1 MFETQTILEK
11 MTENDISSEEYSHA
25 EGTITCLSQ
34 LTKEHFHDL
43 MSSDHPAAKNYRDY
57 SMKEFKFRTK
67 SYHSL
72 NDFFNRDK
80 NVSN

>member
-34 LTKEHFHDL
+34 LTKEQFHDL
-43 MSSDHPAAKNYRDY
+43 MSSDHPSAKNYRDY
-57 SMKEFKFRTK
+57 AKKEFDYRFK
-67 SYHSL
+67 SYQSL
-72 NDFFNRDK
+72 NDFFNL
-80 NVSN
+80 NSNT